1 MRGFIN
7 MYQETYEEYIR
18 NILGY
23 PNYNN
28 NIYENSYNTGEYRN
42 QEQDLE
48 LEMSYPEIYKVVYP
62 MIEKACSDNVKPVN
76 AQLVEELT
84 NEIYSSIETNNREA
98 SKDNK
103 ELNSFNREPRRE
115 DRQFRNNSGL
125 QDLIKILLIRE
136 LLRKTR

>member
-1 MRGFIN
+1 